1 MISKELKNN
10 LSGSSWVRKMF
21 EEGEK
26 LRAIYGADKVYDF
39 SLGNPEFNPPVEV
52 KTKLKEIVNSDISGI
67 HKYMNNAGFSDVR
80 LKIAENLNK
89 DLISPLGEKH
99 IIMTCGA
106 AGGLNIVLK
115 TILNPEEEV
124 IVFAP
129 FFGEYKFYAS
139 NYGGKCIVVPTL
151 KESFQID
158 LDLFEKSI
166 NEKTKAVIINSP
178 NNPTGVIYSEDILK
192 KMADIIDKKEKEYG
206 SYIFLLSDEPYSKIV
221 YDGIKLPVIHNIF
234 KNSIIIN
241 SYSKSLSLPGER
253 VGYLA
258 INSKI
263 EDIDLLFNGLVFAN
277 RTLGYV
283 NAPALFQK
291 VIADCLDA
299 TVDVEAYKERR
310 DILYNELTSLGFS
323 CIKPEGAFYLFPKSL
338 IEDDVEFVLKAKE
351 FNILLSPGSGFGCPG
366 YFRLSYCVSMETI
379 KNSLEGFRKL
389 AEYFNTMH

>member
-10 LSGSSWVRKMF
+10 LGGSSWVRRMF

-26 LRAIYGADKVYDF
+26 LKAIYGADKVYDF

-52 KTKLKEIVNSDISGI
+52 KNKLKELVNSDTLGI

-89 DLISPLGEKH
+89 TLNSPLTEKH

-106 AGGLNIVLK
+106 AGGLNIALK
-115 TILNPEEEV
+115 TLLNPEEEV

-129 FFGEYKFYAS
+129 FFGEYKFYVS
-139 NYGGKCIVVPTL
+139 NFGGKCIVLPTL
-151 KESFQID
+151 KDSFQID
-158 LDLFEKSI
+158 LDAFEKGI
-166 NEKTKAVIINSP
+166 NDKTKAIIINSP
-178 NNPTGVIYSEDILK
+178 NNPTGVIYSEETLK
-192 KMADIIDKKEKEYG
+192 KMANIIERKEKEYG
-206 SYIFLLSDEPYSKIV
+206 SYIFVLSDEPYAKIV
-221 YDGIKLPVIHNIF
+221 YDGAMVPVVHNIF
-234 KNSIIIN
+234 KNSIVIN

-258 INSKI
+258 LNSKI
-263 EDIDLLFNGLVFAN
+263 DDIDLLVNGLVFAN

-291 VIADCLDA
+291 VIADCQDV
-299 TVDVEAYKERR
+299 TVEVDAYKERR
-310 DILYNELTSLGFS
+310 DILYNELISLGFS
-323 CIKPEGAFYLFPKSL
+323 CIKPEGAFYLFPKAL
-338 IEDDVEFVLKAKE
+338 IEDDVEFILKAKE

-366 YFRLSYCVSMETI
+366 YFRISYCVSIETI

-389 AEYFNTMH
+389 AEYYKK